1 MFRILCLLAALVSAS
16 SAAPNLAWAG
26 YPDRPITITVGF
38 APGGTSDVAARILAE
53 RLTKSL
59 GVAVVVD
66 NKPGAGG
73 SIAAAAT
80 AATTPD
86 GYHIMLSDPGAFA
99 INPIVQP
106 QNAKYDPLSDFTP
119 IALVGQSPLIL
130 VVPSAKPFKTA
141 QELNDYLKASAGR
154 ATYASSGPAGITQFG
169 AEVYL
174 KRAGDLAAVHVPY
187 RGGAPMMEALSK
199 GEADFGVAVLASAV
213 PLISSG
219 AVRPLALAAPSATP
233 LVAKVPMLDRLG
245 MKDTTLTSWVIMIG
259 PKGLPADIVKR
270 LNDAIN
276 EAIAEPDVKERL
288 LKAGIETYAP
298 ATPAETGA
306 YLKQDVERYRTF
318 QTELGDRL
326 TK

>member
-1 MFRILCLLAALVSAS
+1 MMVLNKSIAAALWALAAMVTATT
-16 SAAPNLAWAG
+16 AAFAD
-26 YPDRPITITVGF
+26 YPDRAITITVGF

-53 RLTKSL
+53 RLTRSL

-80 AATTPD
+80 AAATPD

-99 INPIVQP
+99 INPIMQP
-106 QNAKYDPLSDFTP
+106 QNAKYDPLADFTP

-130 VVPSAKPFKTA
+130 VVPASKPFKTA
-141 QELNDYLKASAGR
+141 QELNDYLKSSAGR
-154 ATYASSGPAGITQFG
+154 ATYASSGPAGISQFG

-174 KRAGDLAAVHVPY
+174 KRAGDFSAVHVPY
-187 RGGAPMMEALSK
+187 RGGAPMMDALGK

-213 PLISSG
+213 PLIGSG

-233 LVAKVPMLDRLG
+233 LVAKVPQLDQLG
-245 MKDTTLTSWVIMIG
+245 MKNTTLTSWVIMIG

-270 LNDAIN
+270 LNSAIN
-276 EAIAEPDVKERL
+276 EAI
-288 LKAGIETYAP
+288 
-298 ATPAETGA
+298 
-306 YLKQDVERYRTF
+306 
-318 QTELGDRL
+318 
-326 TK
+326 